1 MVLLELF
8 LRFSGT
14 SIPSFVQDDA
24 RFGRVLR
31 PNAPLLFVNEGFHL
45 GDVNRWGYLGPG
57 YPPKKP
63 PGTFRIALLGDSFV
77 EGFQLFD
84 RHHVRSLLERD
95 LSRDGARV
103 EVLNFGLSGFNF
115 PLMFDYGREFVSQ
128 YEPDVVA
135 FFVGSED
142 FAQPSTDLGPRF
154 RVEGDSLIVDLEFAH
169 TPPFRRKTR
178 FGSIRNFGFYTLLK
192 KAYTLARQGRT
203 AAIVLDKLHPDH
215 GQPPPEIDWDE
226 ESAAIDPGRDRVN
239 RWMMAELGRRNASG
253 SVRIVFI
260 VKGHVADSHAALIEE
275 NGMALW
281 DPKPALDA
289 LRAQGIDPQWWP
301 ATSKRG
307 HWNARGHEAI
317 AEYLRP
323 KLRDWVEP

>member
-1 MVLLELF
+1 
-8 LRFSGT
+8 
-14 SIPSFVQDDA
+14 
-24 RFGRVLR
+24 
-31 PNAPLLFVNEGFHL
+31 
-45 GDVNRWGYLGPG
+45 
-57 YPPKKP
+57 
-63 PGTFRIALLGDSFV
+63 
-77 EGFQLFD
+77 
-84 RHHVRSLLERD
+84 

-169 TPPFRRKTR
+169 TPTFRRKTR

-203 AAIVLDKLHPDH
+203 TAILLDKLHPDH
-215 GQPPPEIDWDE
+215 GQLPPEIDWDE
-226 ESAAIDPGRDRVN
+226 GSAAIDPGRDRVN

-307 HWNARGHEAI
+307 HWTARGHEAI

-323 KLRDWVEP
+323 KLQEWVEP